1 MLMKMIMAIVQNMDA
16 DAVIEALVGSGQR
29 ITRVATTGG
38 FFRQGNTT
46 FLAGVED
53 EQVES
58 VLEILREYCRT
69 RKRLRPVQPD
79 PAGPVP
85 VVGGYV
91 EVEVGG
97 ANVFVFDVERYEHF

>member
-1 MLMKMIMAIVQNMDA
+1 MIMAVVQNMDA
-16 DAVIEALVGSGQR
+16 DAVIEALVESGHR

-46 FLAGVED
+46 FLTGVED
-53 EQVES
+53 NQVEP
-58 VLEILREYCRT
+58 VIDILRQYCQT
-69 RKRLRPVQPD
+69 RQRLRPVQPD
-79 PAGPVP
+79 PAGPMP

-97 ANVFVFDVERYEHF
+97 ANVFVFDVERFEHF

>member
-1 MLMKMIMAIVQNMDA
+1 MKMIMAIVQNIDA
-16 DAVIEALVGSGQR
+16 DSVIEALVGAGHR
-29 ITRVATTGG
+29 VTRVATTGG

-46 FLAGVED
+46 FLTGLD
-53 EQVES
+53 DNQVEP
-58 VLEILREYCRT
+58 VINILRQYCQT

-85 VVGGYV
+85 VIGGYV

-97 ANVFVFDVERYEHF
+97 ANVFVFDVQRHEQL